1 MDAEIIGRAK
11 MKASDI
17 TEFKRDEAK
26 ELKCPRCGSNMLFL
40 YGGGF
45 DYDRAL
51 CSNRKCD
58 YEKEYESSTNGDE
71 RC

>member
-1 MDAEIIGRAK
+1 

-17 TEFKRDEAK
+17 TEFKKDEAK
-26 ELKCPRCGSNMLFL
+26 EIKCPMCGSTMLFI

-51 CSNRKCD
+51 CSNIKCD
-58 YEKEYESSTNGDE
+58 YQKEYESTTELEDKDE
-71 RC
+71 NN